1 MEQWLRPRAQ
11 FLIDP
16 VVKILARLGITP
28 NALTVFGFLLNVV
41 AGALIAAGLP
51 FWGGVMMT
59 AIAMPAD
66 ALDGSLARATGRQ
79 SKFGGFL
86 DSVLDRFA
94 EAAILLG
101 MAWNFLARGD
111 ALSTWACFLA
121 LLGSIMVSYT
131 RARAEGLGLEC
142 KVGLFSRFGRFALIA
157 LGLLAYPIFQQSLVV
172 MVWALAI
179 LSSFTAIQRIVHVYA
194 ITDGKG

>member
-1 MEQWLRPRAQ
+1 MEQWLRPRTK

-16 VVKILARLGITP
+16 VVNALAKLGVTP
-28 NALTVFGFLLNVV
+28 NGLTVFGALLNAV
-41 AGALIAAGLP
+41 AGALIALGQP

-59 AIAMPAD
+59 VIAMPAD

-79 SKFGGFL
+79 TKFGGFL

-94 EAAILLG
+94 EGAILLG
-101 MAWNFLARGD
+101 MAWWFLQRGD
-111 ALSTWACFLA
+111 ATSTWACFFA

-142 KVGLFSRFGRFALIA
+142 KVGLFSRFGRFVLMA
-157 LGLLAYPIFQQSLVV
+157 LGLLAYPLFPQSLAV
-172 MVWALAI
+172 MVWALAV
-179 LSSFTAIQRIVHVYA
+179 LSTFTAIQRIVYVYRIA
-194 ITDGKG
+194 D